1 MHLCSSSETRR
12 LGSNADRWDGG
23 SVHVEG
29 LVVGE
34 GQPMAGAT
42 VAGSAVV
49 KFRRA
54 LDGQIEEMAW
64 DDVTGDRLSSAAP
77 WRTFRWHDNQQH
89 YSGAY
94 WSATERGHVIY
105 ESRLELA
112 HLLFADFDDE
122 VNHIVAQPFL
132 MTMTVDGR
140 VRKHVPDYL
149 LITDTGL
156 KILDVKP
163 RDRLSKPKVRFT
175 FGWTR
180 ALVEGRGWRFDVGSE
195 PPTAELDNVRFLSGF
210 RRDWLFDPTLI
221 GELQAHDLHGRTIAD
236 ACRLFPDH
244 PAPLVRSAIFHLLW
258 RRQLLVD
265 LTRPLRPSRIL
276 ARREG

>member
-12 LGSNADRWDGG
+12 LGSNGDGWDGG

-34 GQPMAGAT
+34 GQPMADAT

-64 DDVTGDRLSSAAP
+64 DDVTTDRLSSAAP

-132 MTMTVDGR
+132 ITMTVDGQ

-149 LITDTGL
+149 LITDTGP

-195 PPTAELDNVRFLSGF
+195 PPTVQLDNVRFLSGF
-210 RRDWLFDPTLI
+210 RRDWLFDQTLI

-236 ACRLFPDH
+236 ACRALPDH

-258 RRQLLVD
+258 RRQLLAD

-276 ARREG
+276 TRREG